1 MSAEAT
7 MAAPTAAPAAVPLA
21 AGGVL
26 PVRVTVQ
33 EVWDELPFEVAPSMT
48 AGELKARALRAVRIR
63 TDPDGFVL
71 KFRGAEVFDDVTLE
85 AARVVP
91 NAALIVCRR
100 RRRAV
105 R

>member
-7 MAAPTAAPAAVPLA
+7 MAPPAAGA
-21 AGGVL
+21 AGAARL
-26 PVRVTVQ
+26 PVRVMVQ

-48 AGELKARALRAVRIR
+48 AGELKARALRAARIS
-63 TDPDGFVL
+63 TDPAEYVL
-71 KFRGAEVFDDVTLE
+71 KFRGAEVFDHMTLE

-91 NAALIVCRR
+91 NAALIVYRR